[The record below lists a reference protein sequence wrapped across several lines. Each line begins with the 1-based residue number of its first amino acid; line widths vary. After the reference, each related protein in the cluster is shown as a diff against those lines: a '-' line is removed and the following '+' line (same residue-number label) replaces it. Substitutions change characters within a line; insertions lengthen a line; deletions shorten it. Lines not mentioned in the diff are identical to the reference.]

1 MNLNTILEEN
11 NISCVKVIFMFQRHK
26 PKLRLLKLTMLLI
39 IKTYQSG
46 KVIPA
51 KTNKDELL

>member
-1 MNLNTILEEN
+1 MILEEN

-26 PKLRLLKLTMLLI
+26 PKLRLLKLTMILI